1 MIFFCNIQICEV
13 TFKNKI
19 NESRTEFLASSIFE
33 KIYKSKPL
41 KNKDET
47 KTSVDP
53 HNHNWPNGKKWFTCY
68 VCVCVCVCAGKGGG
82 GNFTPYWSSLY
93 NSEKVKAVTL
103 AFCRIQ

>member
-13 TFKNKI
+13 TFKHKI
-19 NESRTEFLASSIFE
+19 NESRTEFLASWIFE

-68 VCVCVCVCAGKGGG
+68 VCVCVRGGG
-82 GNFTPYWSSLY
+82 GGGGVRFLDFFYST
-93 NSEKVKAVTL
+93 NSVTYFYFSVVIL
-103 AFCRIQ
+103 LQNR

>member
-68 VCVCVCVCAGKGGG
+68 VCVCVCVCVCAGGG
-82 GNFTPYWSSLY
+82 GGVRFLDLFY
-93 NSEKVKAVTL
+93 
-103 AFCRIQ
+103 